1 MTTTIDGS
9 NESTFAA
16 GVTCTALNGGQL
28 AGNRNV
34 IIGGNFTTNP
44 WQRGTS
50 FTNLANVQFSADRFQ
65 VAYVQDGVVDVIKTA
80 DSPTAAEAG
89 TYSSHCL
96 HLDVTTADSSL
107 AANQRYFIRHHV
119 EGLNT
124 VGFGF
129 GQAGARPITLSF
141 WVKST
146 KTGTFCV
153 ALRNSA
159 SDRFFIS
166 EYTVNSTD
174 TWEKKTISITA
185 DTTGTWLA
193 TNGIGLRIEWVIAL
207 EGTTFT
213 ATAGSWQTG
222 DKIGTTNQVNGLD
235 SASNDFK
242 LALIQLEEGSVATPF
257 ERRPIGTELA
267 LCQRY
272 YHKLGYTSG
281 GRFAAGMAA
290 TATLGEVIINFPTTM
305 RISPTALE
313 QSGTAS
319 DYQMLYQGGNKV
331 CDAVPLFK
339 TSTQNNACIR
349 LTDSDAG
356 MSVGFAILGRYG
368 TSDTGFLAWSVE
380 L

>member
-1 MTTTIDGS
+1 VTTTIDGS

-16 GVTCTALNGGQL
+16 GVTCTALNGGQF

-146 KTGTFCV
+146 KTGIFCV

-159 SDRFFIS
+159 GDRFFIS

-207 EGTTFT
+207 AGTSFT
-213 ATAGSWQTG
+213 GSAGSWQAG
-222 DKIGTTNQVNGLD
+222 DKSGTTNQVNGLD
-235 SASNDFK
+235 SASNNFK

-257 ERRPIGTELA
+257 EQKHAETELA

-272 YHKLGYTSG
+272 YQKSYAQGVAPATVTNVGAYFDWVATPNTSRPYGFVYTFNG
-281 GRFAAGMAA
+281 VMR
-290 TATLGEVIINFPTTM
+290 TTPTTTIYSTHGSGASAKIYNWATEADVTAAASSSH
-305 RISPTALE
+305 RSYLLSFTSSTANQQISWHY
-313 QSGTAS
+313 TAS
-319 DYQMLYQGGNKV
+319 
-331 CDAVPLFK
+331 
-339 TSTQNNACIR
+339 S
-349 LTDSDAG
+349 
-356 MSVGFAILGRYG
+356 
-368 TSDTGFLAWSVE
+368 E